1 MILDP
6 FLNFA
11 NKNISVCVCVC
22 VCVCACTHTRAHA
35 PPTHVDISVNLLHT
49 CLQTIHHVSSR
60 ILDKVES

>member
-22 VCVCACTHTRAHA
+22 VCVRTHV
-35 PPTHVDISVNLLHT
+35 PPTHVDISVNLFHT

-60 ILDKVES
+60 ILDKVKS